1 MRPAPSRTGTYRYP
15 LSMIRAGGVG
25 PHLSRNKNR
34 PPCSQTKT
42 HRNSLAVGRA
52 LNCRQNTPNH
62 LGRELVAG
70 SAGVSRTLVFLRH
83 QLLEKLGQARDQAG
97 APSNDVQAALVLML
111 F

>member
-1 MRPAPSRTGTYRYP
+1 MRPAPSRTGTYRYQ
-15 LSMIRAGGVG
+15 LSMIRAGGWDPTFHG
-25 PHLSRNKNR
+25 
-34 PPCSQTKT
+34 TKT
-42 HRNSLAVGRA
+42 VPHARKQKPTAILSPWAGA